1 MVNNPVID
9 KAKRRIETMQ
19 PVTAEDIRDI
29 AMEAVIETSGM
40 TDFVGNDVMG
50 VILSNEKQTVDTH
63 FRRSNP
69 QNQEE
74 LIGRMEEHADTFAHS
89 GVTVTPYALTPG
101 MIYGPSAGTPGG
113 WTSDGLNFNFS
124 GFEDPEK
131 VEGKPVKVVFA
142 GQPRK
147 PEP

>member
-1 MVNNPVID
+1 MD
-9 KAKRRIETMQ
+9 
-19 PVTAEDIRDI
+19 
-29 AMEAVIETSGM
+29 AVIETSSM
-40 TDFVGNDVMG
+40 TDLVGNDVTG
-50 VILSNEKQTVDTH
+50 VILSNEKQTVETH

-74 LIGRMEEHADTFAHS
+74 LIRRMKEYADTFAYS

-113 WTSDGLNFNFS
+113 WAMSGGLNFNFS
-124 GFEDPEK
+124 GFEDPEP

-147 PEP
+147 PKP